1 VPGWGWSLTVIA
13 GSTLDDVTRST
24 GFARSK
30 DVYTSPPMDFA
41 FSEEQEMLRASAREF
56 LAKVCPSS
64 YVRRMMDTDD
74 AWDGALWKKMAEMGW
89 TGLGVP
95 ERYGGVGTFL
105 DLVVILE
112 EAGRSLLPGPYFSTM
127 GLAVP
132 TLLEAGSE
140 AQRQEVLS
148 KVAAG
153 EARATVAVTEPSGRW
168 DADGVTLSAQR
179 SGDGWRLD
187 GVKLFVPDAA
197 AADYTIVAARTRSH
211 GEEGVTL
218 FLVSGCPEGMT
229 VSPLKTM
236 DMTRRWYEVRFD
248 HLQVPGD
255 ALMGTVDGGW
265 APLKRAL
272 DWAAAALCSE
282 MIGGAQHVL
291 DTSVEYAKT
300 RQQFGKPIGIY
311 QAVSHKLADM
321 LLETE
326 SARSATYYAAWAVD
340 ADAPDRSLAASM
352 AKAYTSDAYRR
363 AAGNGIQVH
372 GGIGFTWEHDMH
384 LYFKRAKASEVT
396 LGDATYHRE
405 LVAQA
410 LDL

>member
-1 VPGWGWSLTVIA
+1 MGVLSA
-13 GSTLDDVTRST
+13 GRRRPTLAQPAGGSI
-24 GFARSK
+24 
-30 DVYTSPPMDFA
+30 YTLSPMDFA

-56 LAKVCPSS
+56 LAKQCPSS
-64 YVRRMMDTDD
+64 YVRHMMEVED
-74 AWDGALWKKMAEMGW
+74 AWDPAFWARLAELGW
-89 TGLGVP
+89 TGLGIP
-95 ERYGGVGTFL
+95 EHYGGVGTFL
-105 DLVVILE
+105 DLVVVLE
-112 EAGRSLLPGPYFSTM
+112 EAGGALLPGPFFSTM
-127 GLAVP
+127 GMAVP

-140 AQRQEVLS
+140 AQKKEVLS
-148 KVAAG
+148 AIAAG
-153 EARATVAVTEPSGRW
+153 TARATVAVTEPSGRW
-168 DADGVTLSAQR
+168 DAQGVTLAAQPA
-179 SGDGWRLD
+179 GAGWRLD

-197 AADYTIVAARTRSH
+197 VADHMIVAARTRAE
-211 GEEGVTL
+211 GEHGVTL
-218 FLVSGCPEGMT
+218 FMVSGRPRGLT
-229 VSPLKTM
+229 VSPLKTL

-248 HLQVPGD
+248 GVELPAGAVVGS
-255 ALMGTVDGGW
+255 VDQGW
-265 APLKRAL
+265 PPLRRAL
-272 DWAAAALCSE
+272 DWAAAGLCAE
-282 MIGGAQHVL
+282 MVGGAQHVL

-300 RQQFGKPIGIY
+300 RHQFGKPIGIY

-340 ADAPDRSLAASM
+340 ADAPDRTMAASM

>member
-1 VPGWGWSLTVIA
+1 
-13 GSTLDDVTRST
+13 
-24 GFARSK
+24 
-30 DVYTSPPMDFA
+30 
-41 FSEEQEMLRASAREF
+41 MLRASAREF
-56 LAKVCPSS
+56 LARECQSS
-64 YVRRMMDTDD
+64 YVRRMLETED
-74 AWDGALWKKMAEMGW
+74 AWDDGLWKKLADMGW
-89 TGLGVP
+89 TGLGIP
-95 ERYGGVGTFL
+95 DAYGGIGTFL
-105 DLVVILE
+105 DLVVVLE
-112 EAGRSLLPGPYFSTM
+112 EAGRTLLPGPFFSTM

-132 TLLEAGSE
+132 ALLEAGTE
-140 AQRQEVLS
+140 AQRQEVLTRI
-148 KVAAG
+148 AAG
-153 EARATVAVTEPSGRW
+153 EARATVALTEPSGRW
-168 DADGVTLSAQR
+168 DADGVTLSAQQ

-187 GVKLFVPDAA
+187 GVKLFVPDAGI
-197 AADYTIVAARTRSH
+197 ADHIVVAARTRSG
-211 GEEGVTL
+211 GEDGVTL
-218 FLVSGCPEGMT
+218 FLVTGRPPGVT
-229 VSPLKTM
+229 VSPLKTL

-248 HLQVPGD
+248 GVQLGRD
-255 ALMGTVDGGW
+255 AVMGGVDRGW
-265 APLKRAL
+265 APLRRAL
-272 DWAAAALCSE
+272 DWGAAGLCAE
-282 MIGGAQHVL
+282 MVGGAQHVL

-321 LLETE
+321 LVETE

-340 ADAPDRSLAASM
+340 ADAPDRTMAASM

>member
-1 VPGWGWSLTVIA
+1 
-13 GSTLDDVTRST
+13 
-24 GFARSK
+24 
-30 DVYTSPPMDFA
+30 MDFA
-41 FSEEQEMLRASAREF
+41 FSEEQDMLRASAREF
-56 LAKVCPSS
+56 LAKQCPSS
-64 YVRRMMDTDD
+64 YVRRMMEAED
-74 AWDGALWKKMAEMGW
+74 AWDPAFWGRLAELGW
-89 TGLGVP
+89 TGLGIP
-95 ERYGGVGTFL
+95 EEYGGVGTFL
-105 DLVVILE
+105 DLVVVLE
-112 EAGRSLLPGPYFSTM
+112 EAGRALLAGPFFSTM

-132 TLLEAGSE
+132 TLLEAAGE
-140 AQRQEVLS
+140 AQKKEVLPAI
-148 KVAAG
+148 AAG
-153 EARATVAVTEPSGRW
+153 GARATVALTEPSGRW
-168 DADGVTLSAQR
+168 DAEGVTLAAR
-179 SGDGWRLD
+179 PSGDGWRLD

-197 AADYTIVAARTRSH
+197 VADHTIVVARTRSE
-211 GEEGVTL
+211 GESGVTL
-218 FLVSGCPEGMT
+218 FLVSGRPSGMT
-229 VSPLKTM
+229 LSPLKTM

-248 HLQVPGD
+248 GVELPGS
-255 ALMGTVDGGW
+255 AVMGAVDQGW
-265 APLKRAL
+265 SPLRRAL
-272 DWAAAALCSE
+272 DWAAAGLCAE
-282 MIGGAQHVL
+282 MVGGAQHVL

-352 AKAYTSDAYRR
+352 AKAYASDAYRR